1 MRVRVAVFE
10 PSLTLTRTWKSAVPN
25 WFLDTWYEEPD
36 TNDAA
41 FVAGDVQT
49 FPSRSVKVT
58 VRVDPSGSVA
68 TTVNSMVDADRW
80 AHENVEIVG
89 DWLGGAVVAVVGVV
103 V

>member
-1 MRVRVAVFE
+1 MLE
-10 PSLTLTRTWKSAVPN
+10 PSLTLTRTWKLAVPY
-25 WFLDTWYEEPD
+25 WFLDTWYEVPD
-36 TNDAA
+36 TLDAA

-68 TTVNSMVDADRW
+68 TTVNTMVDADRW

-89 DWLGGAVVAVVGVV
+89 DWLGGAVVEVAGAVV
-103 V
+103 